1 MFTEEMESP
10 AIGALDVR
18 NYHMADYSYEVIM
31 DRVKEFEEG
40 LDSDH
45 EVGVMLASFG
55 QSVTMTVTDI
65 GYSNPSTL
73 VFYGYVKSD
82 PATLIQHISQLN
94 FLLIAVPKA
103 DPEKPPRRIGFA
115 PPTED

>member
-1 MFTEEMESP
+1 M
-10 AIGALDVR
+10 INLDTR
-18 NYHMADYSYEVIM
+18 DHRMADYSYEVIM
-31 DRVKEFEEG
+31 DRIKEFESD

-45 EVGVMLASFG
+45 ETGVMLASFG
-55 QSVTMTVTDI
+55 RSVTMSVTDI

-73 VFYGYVKSD
+73 VFYGYVNAK
-82 PATLIQHISQLN
+82 PATLIQHMSQLN

-115 PPTED
+115 RPAED